1 MHISLMGHKEEGKR
15 LMEKLKQAEAKAAVA
30 SFVCLAIQKGRNF

>member
-15 LMEKLKQAEAKAAVA
+15 LMEKLKQAEGKAKNTTV
-30 SFVCLAIQKGRNF
+30 S